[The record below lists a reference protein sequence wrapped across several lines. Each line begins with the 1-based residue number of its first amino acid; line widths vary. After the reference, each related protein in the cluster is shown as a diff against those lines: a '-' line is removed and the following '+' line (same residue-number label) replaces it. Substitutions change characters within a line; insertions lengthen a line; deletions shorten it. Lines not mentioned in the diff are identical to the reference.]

1 MTSHI
6 NVLLRPRVLIFRRD
20 SISAG
25 DRCPGVRLF
34 TIAEK
39 TFVDSN
45 ILVYAYDIDSGNKH
59 EQAKEALIELW
70 DGGVGAVSA
79 QVLHEFY
86 VTVTRKLS
94 KPLAKRAAREIV
106 ATHDA
111 WEVFRPGA
119 ADIVA
124 ASEMEERRRLSFWDA
139 LIIIAANRCGATTL
153 LSEDLQHGMVID
165 KTTVS
170 NPLLTV

>member
-1 MTSHI
+1 M
-6 NVLLRPRVLIFRRD
+6 LRQLRVLIFKRD

-25 DRCPGVRLF
+25 DRCLGGRLF

-59 EQAKEALIELW
+59 KQAKRVLMELW
-70 DGGVGAVSA
+70 DGGVGVVST
-79 QVLHEFY
+79 QVLQEFY

-106 ATHDA
+106 ATYDV

-124 ASEMEERRRLSFWDA
+124 ASEMEERRRLSFWDS
-139 LIIIAANRCGATTL
+139 LILIAANRCGATTL
-153 LSEDLQHGMVID
+153 LSEDLQHGMVIER
-165 KTTVS
+165 TTVS
-170 NPLLTV
+170 NPLLGV